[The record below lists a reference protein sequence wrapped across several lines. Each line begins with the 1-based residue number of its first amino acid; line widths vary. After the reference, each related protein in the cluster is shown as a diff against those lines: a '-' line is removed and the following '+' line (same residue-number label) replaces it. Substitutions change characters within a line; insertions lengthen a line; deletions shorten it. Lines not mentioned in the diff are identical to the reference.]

1 MKKNIFLLF
10 HLIFSVS
17 LFAQISL
24 VSKKIFLDSLD
35 RETTPENYTYTR
47 VITNYSQKSVRY
59 VVTDF
64 YKNGRKKMT
73 GATLDRDVLKKDGEF
88 IYYYKNG
95 AKESVVNYSEDHKS
109 GKEINWYENQSK
121 KSEKQNLWDP
131 KTKKSQTLILNFWDE
146 NKNQTVVDGNGEY
159 EETEKFITQKGALKD
174 GLKQGVWQG
183 NDAVRKTTFIDNYN
197 LGILISGVS
206 TDESNTKFSYSSLS
220 EKQTGKKL
228 QKTKIDYSLKN

>member
-1 MKKNIFLLF
+1 MKKYIFIIF
-10 HLIFSVS
+10 HLLISAN
-17 LFAQISL
+17 LFAQINM
-24 VSKKIFLDSLD
+24 VSKKIFLDSLNH
-35 RETTPENYTYTR
+35 ETTPENYSYTR

-95 AKESVVNYSEDHKS
+95 SKESVVNYAEDHKV
-109 GKEINWYENQSK
+109 GKELNWYENQTK
-121 KSEKQNLWDP
+121 KSEKQNTWDP

-159 EETEKFITQKGALKD
+159 EDIDKSVTEKGVVKN
-174 GLKQGVWQG
+174 GLKQGVWHG
-183 NDAVRKTTFIDNYN
+183 NDTARKITFTNNYDQGV
-197 LGILISGVS
+197 LVSGVS
-206 TDESNTKFSYSSLS
+206 IDENNLKTSYPSLTK
-220 EKQTGKKL
+220 KQVVKNV
-228 QKTKIDYSLKN
+228 QK

>member
-1 MKKNIFLLF
+1 MKKIVIIFHIL
-10 HLIFSVS
+10 FSVS
-17 LFAQISL
+17 LFAQINI

-35 RETTPENYTYTR
+35 REVTPENYSYTR

-95 AKESVVNYSEDHKS
+95 SKESVVNYSEDHKV
-109 GKEINWYENQSK
+109 GKELNWYENQTK
-121 KSEKQNLWDP
+121 KFEKQNFWDP

-159 EETEKFITQKGALKD
+159 EDIDKSVTEKGVIKN

-183 NDAVRKTTFIDNYN
+183 NDTARKITFTNNYDQGN
-197 LGILISGVS
+197 LVSGVS
-206 TDESNTKFSYSSLS
+206 IDENNVKTSYTSLNK
-220 EKQTGKKL
+220 KQTAKKASS
-228 QKTKIDYSLKN
+228 KSIK

>member
-1 MKKNIFLLF
+1 MKKNTIILF
-10 HLIFSVS
+10 HLIFSVG
-17 LFAQISL
+17 LFAQIN
-24 VSKKIFLDSLD
+24 VMSKKIFLDSLD
-35 RETTPENYTYTR
+35 REALPENYSYTR

-73 GATLDRDVLKKDGEF
+73 GATLDKDILKKDGQF

-95 AKESVVNYSEDHKS
+95 AKESVVDYAEDHKN

-121 KSEKQNLWDP
+121 KWEKQNLWDP

-146 NKNQTVVDGNGEY
+146 DKNQTVVDGNGEY
-159 EETEKFITQKGALKD
+159 EETDKSITQKGVLKD

-183 NDAVRKTTFIDNYN
+183 NDTARKTTFIDNYN
-197 LGILISGVS
+197 LGILISGIS
-206 TDESNTKFSYSSLS
+206 TDENNIKFSYSSLN
-220 EKQTGKKL
+220 EKQTGKKVS
-228 QKTKIDYSLKN
+228 KVK

>member
-1 MKKNIFLLF
+1 MKKNIFIIFLL
-10 HLIFSVS
+10 LISGN
-17 LFAQISL
+17 LFAQINM
-24 VSKKIFLDSLD
+24 VSKKIFLDSLN
-35 RETTPENYTYTR
+35 REATPENYAYTR

-95 AKESVVNYSEDHKS
+95 SKESVVNYTEDHKV
-109 GKEINWYENQSK
+109 GKELNWYENQIK

-131 KTKKSQTLILNFWDE
+131 KTKKSQTLILNFWDA

-159 EETEKFITQKGALKD
+159 EDTEKSVTEKGTVKN

-183 NDAVRKTTFIDNYN
+183 NDTEHRITFTNNYDQ
-197 LGILISGVS
+197 GILVSGVS
-206 TDESNTKFSYSSLS
+206 IDENNVKTSYTSLN
-220 EKQTGKKL
+220 KKL
-228 QKTKIDYSLKN
+228 ASKNIQK